1 MFVLTYLFMQFHLQ
15 SIYFFPSLLQFFR
28 SKSTMLQN
36 ILNNLTILPRI
47 RMSLQ
52 HLI

>member
-1 MFVLTYLFMQFHLQ
+1 MLILTYLFMQFHLQ
-15 SIYFFPSLLQFFR
+15 PIYFFPSLLQFVR